1 MDNKEVVSRQEFE
14 NLKEKVDKLEQELEN
29 SVEVLNKIDKKVDGI
44 LIKLDSAKAMEDL
57 KINPIDQKVAK
68 IEENIKWV
76 WRTIATTIIGFAIN
90 VILKLPK

>member
-1 MDNKEVVSRQEFE
+1 MDNKEVVSRQEFD

-57 KINPIDQKVAK
+57 KINPIDQRVAK

-76 WRTIATTIIGFAIN
+76 WRTIATTIIGLAIN